1 MCLGA
6 LSARATAP
14 KARSCFSGGDQNGGA
29 RTRRAPQAK
38 QRLRSPPGAGIGPKQ
53 CPRPKGR
60 TGNATRRTDST
71 IGTGDYGQSRTAGSL
86 IILCNGGSR
95 LNGAHMAHSLSGGQH
110 RFAVVPKGAAALST
124 GACRTVLANA
134 RTLPKRQRP
143 GGNRRKLLNCGVEP
157 PHDLVGSLTHLRVR

>member
-86 IILCNGGSR
+86 IILCNGELTIERRAYGALPEWRATSFRRCSEGRGWPFPLAHAGSSCECTDSSEETKTR
-95 LNGAHMAHSLSGGQH
+95 
-110 RFAVVPKGAAALST
+110 
-124 GACRTVLANA
+124 
-134 RTLPKRQRP
+134 RQP
-143 GGNRRKLLNCGVEP
+143 AKASELRRG
-157 PHDLVGSLTHLRVR
+157 TTA